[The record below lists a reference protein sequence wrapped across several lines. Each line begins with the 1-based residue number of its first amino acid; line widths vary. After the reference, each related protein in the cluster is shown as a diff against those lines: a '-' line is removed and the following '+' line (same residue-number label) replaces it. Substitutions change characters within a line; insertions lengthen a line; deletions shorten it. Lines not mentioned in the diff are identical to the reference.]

1 MSTMQALAR
10 AHHDG
15 SALYAP
21 DGPVDLGDTV
31 TLRMRADAKAGV
43 DRVWIRTVRDGEP
56 VYLEAQADGE
66 RDGERW
72 FAADLELHNPLTSYR
87 FLLEAG
93 GEVAWLNG
101 TGVSHRD
108 VPDAH
113 DFSIHTEDSAPA
125 WLRDSVVYQV
135 FPDRFARD
143 PEGGPTTT
151 LPDWAIPAA
160 WDAEPAALPP
170 RTGKEVFGGT
180 LGGIESRLDHLLGL
194 GVTTLYLTPFFP
206 GRSNHRYDAS
216 TFDHVDPLLGGD
228 AALASLTRA
237 AHARGLRV
245 MGDLTT
251 NHTGAGHDWFAAS
264 ADASAPEAAHYL
276 WNESRDDWVGWLGHR
291 SLPKLDWRDQ
301 ALRERMIAG
310 DTSAVRRWLAPPY
323 GLDGWRID
331 VANMTGR
338 HGAVDLN
345 AEVAAH
351 LRGTVAAMNPDAAVV
366 AEHCHDA
373 TADLRRGAWDATM
386 NYSGFMRPA
395 WQWFAAPGTGARY
408 FDAPV
413 AIPSRTGGEVAAT
426 MRDFLAGV
434 PWRVA
439 ARNWNLLS
447 THDTARIRTI
457 TGSPERQR
465 AAAALLYTYPG
476 VPFVFAGDEGGLA
489 GVNGEHAR
497 VPMPW
502 HDIDSGGP
510 RWDAATHA
518 TYRELGRL
526 RADSCALRHGGLR
539 WVYAGDDALVF
550 LRECPHERLAVLIA
564 RDACGPVTVG
574 LGPGV
579 RRLETLYGELDAR
592 HGVDNGLGRITL
604 RTEGPAAQVWR
615 LT

>member
-1 MSTMQALAR
+1 MQALAR

-151 LPDWAIPAA
+151 LPDWAIPTA

-216 TFDHVDPLLGGD
+216 TFDHVDPLLGETPPSRRSR
-228 AALASLTRA
+228 ARRTRA
-237 AHARGLRV
+237 GSASWATSPPITRARV
-245 MGDLTT
+245 T
-251 NHTGAGHDWFAAS
+251 
-264 ADASAPEAAHYL
+264 
-276 WNESRDDWVGWLGHR
+276 
-291 SLPKLDWRDQ
+291 
-301 ALRERMIAG
+301 
-310 DTSAVRRWLAPPY
+310 
-323 GLDGWRID
+323 
-331 VANMTGR
+331 
-338 HGAVDLN
+338 
-345 AEVAAH
+345 
-351 LRGTVAAMNPDAAVV
+351 
-366 AEHCHDA
+366 
-373 TADLRRGAWDATM
+373 
-386 NYSGFMRPA
+386 
-395 WQWFAAPGTGARY
+395 
-408 FDAPV
+408 
-413 AIPSRTGGEVAAT
+413 
-426 MRDFLAGV
+426 
-434 PWRVA
+434 
-439 ARNWNLLS
+439 
-447 THDTARIRTI
+447 
-457 TGSPERQR
+457 TGSPPPRMPPHPR
-465 AAAALLYTYPG
+465 RRTTCGTSPATTGWAGSATAACPSSTGAI
-476 VPFVFAGDEGGLA
+476 
-489 GVNGEHAR
+489 R
-497 VPMPW
+497 
-502 HDIDSGGP
+502 
-510 RWDAATHA
+510 R
-518 TYRELGRL
+518 
-526 RADSCALRHGGLR
+526 CAS
-539 WVYAGDDALVF
+539 A
-550 LRECPHERLAVLIA
+550 
-564 RDACGPVTVG
+564 
-574 LGPGV
+574 
-579 RRLETLYGELDAR
+579 
-592 HGVDNGLGRITL
+592 
-604 RTEGPAAQVWR
+604 
-615 LT
+615 